1 MKKICVL
8 TLGLLAAA
16 SMSAQTA
23 TVKEAEKAFKNVN
36 SYSSYQNAVKAI
48 TPAFS
53 NAETS
58 ANAQTYWIPGK
69 AGFKLY
75 D

>member
-8 TLGLLAAA
+8 TLGIIAAA

-23 TVKEAEKAFKNVN
+23 TVKEAEKAFKGVN
-36 SYSSYQNAVKAI
+36 SYSSYQNAVKTI

-53 NAETS
+53 DPTDLLDTRQGRLQA
-58 ANAQTYWIPGK
+58 
-69 AGFKLY
+69 L
-75 D
+75 

>member
-8 TLGLLAAA
+8 TLGIIAAA

-23 TVKEAEKAFKNVN
+23 TVKEAEKAFKGVN
-36 SYSSYQNAVKAI
+36 SYSSYQNAVKTI

-53 NAETS
+53 DPETS
-58 ANAQTYWIPGK
+58 GNAQTYWIPGK
-69 AGFKLY
+69 A
-75 D
+75 